1 MDEHGTY
8 AIQAGA
14 VQPWQFSPGRGLRHR
29 HFAAKA
35 HAAKTSHV
43 FHLREGKV
51 VDLPDFT
58 RRTSAEQFQ
67 RAKITLV
74 GGFSK

>member
-1 MDEHGTY
+1 M
-8 AIQAGA
+8 A
-14 VQPWQFSPGRGLRHR
+14 VHPWKRDFSTV
-29 HFAAKA
+29 FAKA

-58 RRTSAEQFQ
+58 RRTSLA
-67 RAKITLV
+67 V
-74 GGFSK
+74 SMSKDHMSWWFLQP